1 MKIVVGIGNPGQR
14 YAGTRHNV
22 GYKVIEKLAEESGA
36 GPGKERFDSLVQE
49 AAVGDEK
56 LLLVRPLTYVN
67 LSGAAVRR
75 AIDWFRCPL
84 DDLIVVCDDMN
95 LPLAHIRVRR
105 SGSSG
110 GHNGLQSIIDHL
122 GTTEFARIRVGIGSP
137 GPYMDGAD
145 YVLGKFAEDERPDVE
160 QACREAARAVI
171 TWAESGTDECMN
183 VHNRPQPAADDG
195 PQRAA
200 DDGRLEKDEAGQQ

>member
-22 GYKVIEKLAEESGA
+22 GYKVIEKLAEDSGA

-49 AAVGDEK
+49 AAAGDEK
-56 LLLVRPLTYVN
+56 LLLVRPLTFVN

-75 AIDWFRCPL
+75 AMDWFRCPL

-95 LPLAHIRVRR
+95 LPPARIRVRR

-122 GTTEFARIRVGIGSP
+122 GTTEFARIRIGIGGP

-145 YVLGKFAEDERPDVE
+145 YVLGKFAEEEKPAVE
-160 QACREAARAVI
+160 QACSEAARAVI
-171 TWAESGTDECMN
+171 TWAAGGADECMN
-183 VHNRPQPAADDG
+183 THNRPQRADDDG
-195 PQRAA
+195 PQRA
-200 DDGRLEKDEAGQQ
+200 DDDSPLEQDEAGQQ